1 MNASD
6 SNTQAL
12 NARPAASADLRGVN
26 EAAPSSGKGKET
38 GGSACLEPWHG
49 FQTREHDPR
58 ARFRSKHLLLL
69 EVARHIVLFAD
80 YDSSRGWSTS
90 KYPKRE
96 NSVDDGTCFF

>member
-26 EAAPSSGKGKET
+26 EAAPSSGKRKET

-49 FQTREHDPR
+49 FQTRNMIPGRD
-58 ARFRSKHLLLL
+58 S
-69 EVARHIVLFAD
+69 EV
-80 YDSSRGWSTS
+80 STFYS
-90 KYPKRE
+90 LR
-96 NSVDDGTCFF
+96 